1 MPDANCVENNGILIP
16 QTGGSR
22 CGFVYGPRFN
32 VVNDED
38 HMSVFASFTNELENG
53 VTFNINVTQTDIDVN
68 DNPQSPS
75 YPALSYL
82 SPSKLFSRTSR
93 QSIWSTTTMVR

>member
-1 MPDANCVENNGILIP
+1 MENNGILIP
-16 QTGGSR
+16 QASGSR

-38 HMSVFASFTNELENG
+38 HMSAFASFTNELENG
-53 VTFNINVTQTDIDVN
+53 VTFNINVTQTEIDVN

-82 SPSKLFSRTSR
+82 STSNLLCPGK
-93 QSIWSTTTMVR
+93 W